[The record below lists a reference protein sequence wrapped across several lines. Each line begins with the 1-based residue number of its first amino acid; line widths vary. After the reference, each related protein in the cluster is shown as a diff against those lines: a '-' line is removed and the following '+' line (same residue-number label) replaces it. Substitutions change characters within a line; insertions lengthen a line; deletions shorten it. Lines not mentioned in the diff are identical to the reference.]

1 MVHLKGV
8 ADTPEGH
15 STCKKV
21 LKLHAFLHR
30 RHASMVREIA
40 ENKFK
45 MSPRCIAKMKMCKSF
60 SSGFPNSKNYF
71 SQ

>member
-8 ADTPEGH
+8 ADKPEGH

-30 RHASMVREIA
+30 RHASMVREIG
-40 ENKFK
+40 EDKFK
-45 MSPRCIAKMKMCKSF
+45 MSPRCIAKM
-60 SSGFPNSKNYF
+60 N
-71 SQ
+71 